1 MNKLVVPVIVIS
13 LIFAAFAFPSPGA
26 AKTAGDENLASVVET
41 ASKAIVNIKTEEAA
55 KKGSEPRSA
64 SLFRRFFPSDADDVQ
79 ETVENIGSGVVLDP
93 KGLIVTNEHLISKAT
108 TIRVKFVNRE
118 EYDAHVI
125 AADPEM
131 DIALLKIEDGKK
143 EFPFFRAIRSNA
155 RVGEKAVVIGNP
167 YGLPTSVTV
176 GVVSAFRK
184 GVKINDK
191 VYSTLIQTDA
201 AINPGNSGGALLD
214 EDGNLLGV
222 VTAVY
227 EEGKG
232 IGFAIPIEDVMT
244 MLSDFLEHAPR
255 RPIFGLFV
263 DRRDDDD
270 GRYLYVDGVIP
281 GSPAEAG
288 GMRVGDRIV
297 EIDSRKIREGMKFQ
311 NVFRNAVLN
320 GASRIKVMRGST
332 ALTVITGKGGDFVPE
347 PLDERLCGVRLSNI
361 EGYARLKFKLRQQKG
376 VVVTKV
382 LKGGLGERYGLR
394 AGDVI
399 VTINNAPVSD
409 KDRFT
414 ALMVE
419 GLRRNYILYQVKR
432 SEDLFFLPIKLDTL
446 L

>member
-1 MNKLVVPVIVIS
+1 MKHFLITAVVFLLFLPGPV
-13 LIFAAFAFPSPGA
+13 A
-26 AKTAGDENLASVVET
+26 AKSARDENLVSVVDT
-41 ASKAIVNIKTEEAA
+41 ASRAIVNIKTEEAA
-55 KKGSEPRSA
+55 KKGNEPKSA
-64 SLFRRFFPSDADDVQ
+64 SLFRRFVSPDAEDVQ

-93 KGLIVTNEHLISKAT
+93 TGLIVTNEHLISKAT
-108 TIRVKFVNRE
+108 AIRVKFINRE

-131 DIALLKIEDGKK
+131 DIALLKVEDGKK
-143 EFPFFRAIRSNA
+143 EFPFFKVSRANA
-155 RVGEKAVVIGNP
+155 RVGERAVVIGNP

-176 GVVSAFRK
+176 GVVSAMRK
-184 GVKINDK
+184 NVKINEK

-214 EDGNLLGV
+214 AEGNLLGI

-232 IGFAIPIEDVMT
+232 IGFAIPIDDVTT
-244 MLSDFLEHAPR
+244 MLMDFLGHAQS
-255 RPIFGLFV
+255 RPIFGVFV
-263 DRRDDDD
+263 DKRDDDA
-270 GRYLYVDGVIP
+270 GQYLYVGKVIP
-281 GSPAEAG
+281 GSPAEIAG
-288 GMRVGDRIV
+288 MKVGDRIV
-297 EIDSRKIREGMKFQ
+297 EIDNKKIREGMKFQ
-311 NVFRNAVLN
+311 NVFRNAMQN
-320 GASRIKVMRGST
+320 GAGRIKVMRGNVQ
-332 ALTVITGKGGDFVPE
+332 LTVGTGKGIGYMPN
-347 PLDERLCGVRLSNI
+347 PIDERLCGVRLSDI

-399 VTINNAPVSD
+399 VTINNTPVPD

-414 ALMVE
+414 GLMVE

-432 SEDLFFLPIKLDTL
+432 NDDLFFLPIKLDTL